1 MNGKRRVSIASLRTI
16 CHLRQPPKNP
26 AYLMTL
32 RRCRATDCKFQLPDH
47 EETGRIRSNRT
58 MSKAARTR
66 ARHWATDC
74 IPQVSRR
81 RETGRIRAQSGFNL
95 FEEGL
100 SGEHPDSHNVVVEQT
115 VVDPKERPSSDV
127 RVSSEEKS
135 TDLPFTAERSK
146 RPNTSKP
153 IGRHIFFIFPTIRIA
168 KFAISHKLPGLR
180 AGKQVMDT
188 AETRRFFEAL
198 RENQNSN

>member
-1 MNGKRRVSIASLRTI
+1 
-16 CHLRQPPKNP
+16 
-26 AYLMTL
+26 MTL
-32 RRCRATDCKFQLPDH
+32 RWCRATDCKFQLPDH
-47 EETGRIRSNRT
+47 KETGRIRSNRT
-58 MSKAARTR
+58 TL

-74 IPQVSRR
+74 ISQVSRR
-81 RETGRIRAQSGFNL
+81 RETGRIRAQSGFTL

-135 TDLPFTAERSK
+135 NDLPFIAVRSK

-153 IGRHIFFIFPTIRIA
+153 IE
-168 KFAISHKLPGLR
+168 
-180 AGKQVMDT
+180 AGKFFHFPNDPNCEVCNLAKTSRAPCRNRPMHEETVFGYRKKMVMH
-188 AETRRFFEAL
+188 
-198 RENQNSN
+198 